1 MAYDKRELLLIGGVL
16 FFMIGLLGT
25 GLPLIYS
32 VIIAVA
38 IYIGIKVFVGKRKQA
53 LARQLGQGICADCG
67 SKLDGGKSHVCNSD
81 SRNDD

>member
-1 MAYDKRELLLIGGVL
+1 MAYEKRELLLIGGVL

-38 IYIGIKVFVGKRKQA
+38 IYVGIKAYVGKRKHA
-53 LARQLGQGICADCG
+53 LAKQLGQGICADCG
-67 SKLDGGKSHVCNSD
+67 SKIEGIKCPKCDTNWRKDN
-81 SRNDD
+81 

>member
-1 MAYDKRELLLIGGVL
+1 LAYDKRELLLIGGVL

-38 IYIGIKVFVGKRKQA
+38 IYVGIKVFVGKRKQA
-53 LARQLGQGICADCG
+53 LAKQLGQGICADCG
-67 SKLDGGKSHVCNSD
+67 SKLEGGKCPNCDVNW
-81 SRNDD
+81 RNDN